1 MREII
6 SMEIE
11 KGVTIKLSDGTV
23 IIGAKQIYSASDLE
37 QKIVDFSEGTK
48 IKTFL

>member
-11 KGVTIKLSDGTV
+11 KGVTIKRSDGTV
-23 IIGAKQIYSASDLE
+23 IIGAKQICPTSNSE
-37 QKIVDFSEGTK
+37 QKIVNFLEETK